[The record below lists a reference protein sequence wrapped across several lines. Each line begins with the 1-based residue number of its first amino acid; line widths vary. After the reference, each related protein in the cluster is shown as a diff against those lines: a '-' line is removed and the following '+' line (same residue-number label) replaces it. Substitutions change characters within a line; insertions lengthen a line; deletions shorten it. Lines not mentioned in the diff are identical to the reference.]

1 MEGVHKN
8 DPDVLQGLYTEE
20 EKQSLIMIIKE
31 VIESEEVR
39 SQYENVVEK
48 I

>member
-8 DPDVLQGLYTEE
+8 DADVLQGLCTEE
-20 EKQSLIMIIKE
+20 EKQSLIMILKE